1 VAEEL
6 GIKSGNV
13 IISINGLDAVRL
25 PELEEYLLSLGWGY
39 LMDKSTCMKEFKLR
53 VFDLKSRVERDVTV
67 PVRYYDKPERDED
80 FEWMGSYDLS

>member
-25 PELEEYLLSLGWGY
+25 PEVKT
-39 LMDKSTCMKEFKLR
+39 DTR
-53 VFDLKSRVERDVTV
+53 
-67 PVRYYDKPERDED
+67 
-80 FEWMGSYDLS
+80 